1 MLKQKEI
8 VPRSLSR
15 LQCVCVWKPGRSY
28 TASVP
33 QMFGSQ
39 CLYIVSAQVNL
50 MIEGCAELIKIEQGL
65 EIGDPVRR
73 YSI

>member
-1 MLKQKEI
+1 
-8 VPRSLSR
+8 
-15 LQCVCVWKPGRSY
+15 
-28 TASVP
+28 
-33 QMFGSQ
+33 MFGSQ